1 MANTEIR
8 QMLKS
13 DKIAY
18 WEIGQVLGLH
28 ENTILRK
35 LRTELTETDK
45 KSFAKAIGIIK
56 AKRKTA

>member
-1 MANTEIR
+1 MANAEIR

-18 WEIGQVLGLH
+18 WEIGAALGLH

-35 LRTELTETDK
+35 LRTELTDSDK
-45 KSFAKAIGIIK
+45 RAFEKAIAEIK